1 MNSRKTKRE
10 QRARRQ
16 KRIRAKIFG
25 TKDKPRFAVFKSNKF
40 IYAQIIDDFSGETL
54 VSSSDIKIS
63 KKGKIIRAED
73 VGKDIAVK
81 AIKKKIKKVVFD
93 RSGFIFTGRVKALAE
108 SARKAGLIF

>member
-25 TKDKPRFAVFKSNKF
+25 TKEKPRLSVFKSNNF
-40 IYAQIIDDFSGETL
+40 IYAQIIDDSSGNTIA
-54 VSSSDIKIS
+54 SSSDIKIS
-63 KKGKIIRAED
+63 KKGKIVRAEE
-73 VGKDIAVK
+73 VGKDIATK
-81 AIKKKIKKVVFD
+81 ALEKKIKKVVFD

-108 SARKAGLIF
+108 SARKSGLIF